1 MAGLHGIS
9 LSFQIGLLTLLRK
22 SIIFILACWITAGCG
37 FQPLY
42 ETRKYNPVI
51 KEFAYVHVAPIKD
64 RIGQQLRN
72 EILNRLH
79 SSAKKNRYKYK
90 LVTTLNEGI
99 QALAVRKSAFATR
112 ANLTVT
118 ATFHLI
124 AEDNDDPVLSAIE
137 KTTVSYNILD
147 SEFATLIAQNDA
159 QKRAIESLGK
169 DIVVRLAVFFDRQ

>member
-1 MAGLHGIS
+1 MFKLVYS
-9 LSFQIGLLTLLRK
+9 LAALGVLT
-22 SIIFILACWITAGCG
+22 GCG
-37 FQPLY
+37 FEPIYGSAGPSNISAELSTIQ
-42 ETRKYNPVI
+42 
-51 KEFAYVHVAPIKD
+51 VAPIKD

-118 ATFHLI
+118 ATFQLI
-124 AEDNDDPVLSAIE
+124 AKDNDAPALSATE

-169 DIVVRLAVFFDRQ
+169 DIVVRLAVFFNRQ

>member
-1 MAGLHGIS
+1 M
-9 LSFQIGLLTLLRK
+9 LRK
-22 SIIFILACWITAGCG
+22 SISVVLACWITAGCG

-42 ETRKYNPVI
+42 GARKNNPVV

-124 AEDNDDPVLSAIE
+124 AEDNDESILSAIE

-169 DIVVRLAVFFDRQ
+169 DIVVRLAVFFNRQQTLHGRQ